1 MSVDVSQLNYVPTLA
16 IRASEMTG
24 LQELPEITKNLIQPV
39 FLLAPWV
46 NSKKLQNAIERIEKA
61 FPNRPFF
68 LDIDRYYSPTNEN
81 SAPQNEWK
89 ALLNPEDNYSN
100 WFNFL
105 RDIPNASPCV
115 QLLDSNVDEIQQQ
128 VDNLLSLERSI
139 AFRFELVRFPQNFD
153 QIIKMISNLGTA
165 NHVIIIDA
173 GWTNDTL
180 TTGLN
185 LTQIVTKRM
194 GNINEDIPI
203 VISYTSIPKSYVGV
217 EGTEFTPFNNRE
229 VLDEIRRLTN
239 RPKIIYGDWGST
251 RPRENSMGRVPSP
264 RIDIATPNGW
274 VSAKNSDKEW
284 DYSDAANNIVHVEQ
298 WNEIAS
304 EPIWGVFRVKQTA
317 ISQNIGIH
325 TAQANVASR
334 VNMHLHVQALY
345 DNKTIKPIDF
355 DEDWQD

>member
-39 FLLAPWV
+39 FLLAPWG

-81 SAPQNEWK
+81 SAAQNEWK

-139 AFRFELVRFPQNFD
+139 AFRFELLNYE
-153 QIIKMISNLGTA
+153 
-165 NHVIIIDA
+165 
-173 GWTNDTL
+173 ND
-180 TTGLN
+180 
-185 LTQIVTKRM
+185 K
-194 GNINEDIPI
+194 
-203 VISYTSIPKSYVGV
+203 
-217 EGTEFTPFNNRE
+217 
-229 VLDEIRRLTN
+229 
-239 RPKIIYGDWGST
+239 
-251 RPRENSMGRVPSP
+251 
-264 RIDIATPNGW
+264 
-274 VSAKNSDKEW
+274 
-284 DYSDAANNIVHVEQ
+284 
-298 WNEIAS
+298 
-304 EPIWGVFRVKQTA
+304 
-317 ISQNIGIH
+317 
-325 TAQANVASR
+325 
-334 VNMHLHVQALY
+334 
-345 DNKTIKPIDF
+345 
-355 DEDWQD
+355 